1 MARCPEKH
9 SCRTLPFP
17 HVAPKQSQLPLRRT
31 SLRYSSYSC
40 PFEQETLLN
49 LCSFLI
55 DNLYRSQGSA
65 LVWRSHQQI
74 LPFHRHPLLPYHHSP
89 CHQSPCH
96 QSPSPRL
103 PSHQSPS
110 HQSPCPQSP
119 CHLHH
124 HVHRPLHLIP
134 FLHLHRR
141 IPPYR
146 LLPGHCSSVS
156 SVLPSWHP

>member
-89 CHQSPCH
+89 CHQSP
-96 QSPSPRL
+96 SPRL
-103 PSHQSPS
+103 PFHQSPF
-110 HQSPCPQSP
+110 HQSP